1 MIIYLLCRFIFSGDG
16 RPVSS
21 SPPLSSGRQQPP
33 MEQQAQY
40 CYDRTTMLSRH
51 SAASSISSGSSSFG
65 VQSTTPPSL
74 PPKPKSNGVYEDTY
88 EYAYATSTGPSNP
101 QSISRSVSHSGPSS
115 TQHLSSTPPPPIN
128 LSTHP
133 SRRKHQ
139 RCLSNPA
146 DMVPQPSLGKQK
158 SSSKDSGFN
167 TESFE
172 ALNFDEDFQNINESM
187 SNLISELSS
196 EAGSIGKQDQQTF
209 PSDLDDVISMLQD
222 LGTEEVD
229 ATTSEVSPRVR
240 THSLPSGS
248 TKTKHKRANSTS
260 TCQPTH
266 YIKHRLQK
274 TPQPLPEQQEEYVFM
289 QPVHKAP
296 EPVKSVPP
304 SCRQNYDQLTTIEE
318 RSLREEGPVSD
329 YENYPLPADVAK
341 ATPIVF
347 QPTYENFAST
357 MTPDTTPSVTKHDDP
372 LPDTLQ
378 TDPAPPVSSKSC
390 DMTAFWDEIQN
401 LENVLA
407 GLTTQD

>member
-1 MIIYLLCRFIFSGDG
+1 MLPQVKSLL
-16 RPVSS
+16 
-21 SPPLSSGRQQPP
+21 
-33 MEQQAQY
+33 
-40 CYDRTTMLSRH
+40 
-51 SAASSISSGSSSFG
+51 GSEHT
-65 VQSTTPPSL
+65 V
-74 PPKPKSNGVYEDTY
+74 
-88 EYAYATSTGPSNP
+88 
-101 QSISRSVSHSGPSS
+101 
-115 TQHLSSTPPPPIN
+115 
-128 LSTHP
+128 
-133 SRRKHQ
+133 
-139 RCLSNPA
+139 CL
-146 DMVPQPSLGKQK
+146 V
-158 SSSKDSGFN
+158 
-167 TESFE
+167 E
-172 ALNFDEDFQNINESM
+172 AL
-187 SNLISELSS
+187 
-196 EAGSIGKQDQQTF
+196 
-209 PSDLDDVISMLQD
+209 
-222 LGTEEVD
+222 
-229 ATTSEVSPRVR
+229 R
-240 THSLPSGS
+240 
-248 TKTKHKRANSTS
+248 TKHKRANSTS

-390 DMTAFWDEIQN
+390 DMTILGRNSKLGECSGGTDNTRLMESKHLNILIPNCKYLLTNNRDCLKLRKAIQTFQFVYRCYMFNVMSTFWSIHAFNHSFTWSI
-401 LENVLA
+401 
-407 GLTTQD
+407 

>member
-1 MIIYLLCRFIFSGDG
+1 
-16 RPVSS
+16 
-21 SPPLSSGRQQPP
+21 

-329 YENYPLPADVAK
+329 YENYPLAAMSLK
-341 ATPIVF
+341 SALIVIC
-347 QPTYENFAST
+347 QYS
-357 MTPDTTPSVTKHDDP
+357 
-372 LPDTLQ
+372 
-378 TDPAPPVSSKSC
+378 
-390 DMTAFWDEIQN
+390 
-401 LENVLA
+401 
-407 GLTTQD
+407 